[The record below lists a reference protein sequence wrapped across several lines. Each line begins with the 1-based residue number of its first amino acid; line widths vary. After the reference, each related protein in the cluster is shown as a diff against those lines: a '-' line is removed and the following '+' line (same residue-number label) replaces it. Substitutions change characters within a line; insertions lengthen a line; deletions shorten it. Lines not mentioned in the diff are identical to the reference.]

1 MRPVDP
7 MNTKNS
13 RTILIHV
20 ISWLFIFSLPFL
32 NFIFR
37 PEELLST
44 NKVFL
49 LIPVLFTLFLC
60 CAFYGN
66 LLWVAPRLL
75 NRRFWW
81 LYSLVVILGFFVYYY
96 YNVGVFRYVVFPQ
109 ISLEDRPEPD
119 ENEQWRNTFRFVLPL
134 LFYSLT
140 ILISNILHLL
150 NEKRKEREINR
161 KIEFQKVEAELSML
175 KLQISPHFLFNT
187 LNNIRWLV
195 RKKSEDSEESIMRL
209 SEVLR
214 YIIYDVDTEKVSV
227 KKEVEHLRNY
237 INLQTLRIQAD
248 AKVHFEVEPAAEAL
262 HIAPLLFIHFVENAF
277 KYGVDGRNTPEIEIK
292 LKKTGPGILFTCRNK
307 ILNPG
312 NSLENEGVG
321 ISNVKRRL
329 DLLYPGRHQLEI
341 GQTDEYFS
349 VILRL
354 EINGH

>member
-1 MRPVDP
+1 

-32 NFIFR
+32 NFIFK

-49 LIPVLFTLFLC
+49 FIPVLFTLFLC
-60 CAFYGN
+60 GIFYGN
-66 LLWVAPRLL
+66 LLWVAPKLL

-81 LYSLVVILGFFVYYY
+81 LYTLVVLLGFVLY
-96 YNVGVFRYVVFPQ
+96 YNYNIGVFRFVVIPQ
-109 ISLEDRPEPD
+109 IPLEDRQGPG
-119 ENEQWRNTFRFVLPL
+119 ENEEWRNTFRFVFPL

-150 NEKRKEREINR
+150 NEKRKEREISR
-161 KIEFQKVEAELSML
+161 KIEFQKVEAELSIL

-195 RKKSEDSEESIMRL
+195 RKKSEDSEESIMKL

-214 YIIYDVDTEKVSV
+214 YIIYDVDTEKVSI
-227 KKEVEHLRNY
+227 KKEVEHLKNY
-237 INLQTLRIQAD
+237 INLQSLRIQAD
-248 AKVHFEVEPAAEAL
+248 AEVDFQVDPAAETL

-277 KYGVDGRNTPEIEIK
+277 KYGVDGKNTPEIKMQIE
-292 LKKTGPGILFTCRNK
+292 KTANGILFTCKNK

-321 ISNVKRRL
+321 IQNVKRRL

-341 GQTDEYFS
+341 EEKDGYFK
-349 VILRL
+349 VAMQL
-354 EINGH
+354 EVNEN